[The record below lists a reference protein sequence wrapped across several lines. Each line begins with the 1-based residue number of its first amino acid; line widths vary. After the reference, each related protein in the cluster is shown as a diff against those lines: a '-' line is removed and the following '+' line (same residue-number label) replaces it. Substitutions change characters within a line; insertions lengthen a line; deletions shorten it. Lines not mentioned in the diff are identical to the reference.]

1 VRSANGALR
10 FTLRLVDTE
19 VGTQL
24 WSRAFDEHVEHADT
38 IAVEDRIGSM
48 VAQILS
54 SPFGPV
60 YGHEIARTAGR
71 PAQDL
76 DPYECLLRF
85 YEYTRFFDP
94 MGHADSL
101 HCLQRAVKGEPRFA
115 PAWSALAVVYL
126 HEHLYGYSPQPD
138 RAPPLDRALEAA
150 RTSLDID
157 GSGRV
162 AAVTLA
168 GIRLPSGDRH
178 AFDAAVERCLSMKPL
193 HPAVALLLGY
203 LLIESGDWQRGAPML
218 DDAMPLTTNVP
229 GWAYIGYAFRYLETR
244 DYQQA
249 LDWSL
254 RSDAPN
260 WFVTSMTVTASAA
273 LAGRTD
279 IAKREKARLLELYPD
294 FESTGRAQLA
304 KWNLDPT
311 LLAALLDGLKLAGL
325 NLV

>member
-1 VRSANGALR
+1 
-10 FTLRLVDTE
+10 
-19 VGTQL
+19 
-24 WSRAFDEHVEHADT
+24 
-38 IAVEDRIGSM
+38 
-48 VAQILS
+48 
-54 SPFGPV
+54 
-60 YGHEIARTAGR
+60 
-71 PAQDL
+71 
-76 DPYECLLRF
+76 
-85 YEYTRFFDP
+85 
-94 MGHADSL
+94 
-101 HCLQRAVKGEPRFA
+101 
-115 PAWSALAVVYL
+115 
-126 HEHLYGYSPQPD
+126 
-138 RAPPLDRALEAA
+138 
-150 RTSLDID
+150 
-157 GSGRV
+157 V

-273 LAGRTD
+273 LAGRAD

-294 FESTGRAQLA
+294 FESTGRAQIA

-325 NLV
+325 NLA